1 MGESVY
7 RFASSSPL
15 RLWRW
20 ELVSRA
26 GKADLSEAAAFIEA
40 GVVKRI
46 YWSTDGCGH
55 HYHFLESQD
64 WFARV
69 CNR

>member
-7 RFASSSPL
+7 RFASSSSV

-20 ELVSRA
+20 EPVSRA
-26 GKADLSEAAAFIEA
+26 GPADLSEVAAVIET

-46 YWSTDGCGH
+46 YWSADGCGH
-55 HYHFLESQD
+55 HYQFLDSQD

-69 CNR
+69 CNH